1 MKKWTWLAVVLT
13 CAASLWAADK
23 IQRLDVKTGLWETTM
38 VTETSGMPPIPPDLL
53 ARMTPEQKAKMEAM
67 MKERQ
72 AEGPKTQTIRK
83 CVTKE
88 DMDKPDFMGKDDP
101 QCSKTVI
108 TSTSRKLEGKIE
120 CTHGGGKQSGTFML
134 EAVDSSNVKGETHM
148 VMSGN
153 GNTMTANAHFT
164 SKWLGAACGD
174 VK

>member
-1 MKKWTWLAVVLT
+1 MKKWIWMGVGMA

-23 IQRLDVKTGLWETTM
+23 IQPLNVKLGLWETTV
-38 VTETSGMPPIPPDLL
+38 VTETSGTPPIPPDML
-53 ARMTPEQKAKMEAM
+53 AKMTPEQKARMEAM
-67 MKERQ
+67 IKQRQ
-72 AEGPKTQTIRK
+72 GEGPKTQTIKK

-101 QCSKTVI
+101 QCTKTVV
-108 TSTSRKLEGKIE
+108 TSTSRKLEGKME
-120 CTHGGGKQSGTFML
+120 CTHGGGKQSGTFL
-134 EAVDSSNVKGETHM
+134 IEASDPSNVKGETHM

-164 SKWLGAACGD
+164 SKWVGANCGD